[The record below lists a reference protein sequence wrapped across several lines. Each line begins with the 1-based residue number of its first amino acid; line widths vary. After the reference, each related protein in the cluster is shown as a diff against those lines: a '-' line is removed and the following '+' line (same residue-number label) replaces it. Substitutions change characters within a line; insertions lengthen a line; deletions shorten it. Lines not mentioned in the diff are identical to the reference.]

1 MKIYDS
7 SMPEENVWNSFF
19 NEPLILSKLQLTSGC
34 KDVVE
39 FGCGYGTFTIPA
51 ARIITGSVF
60 AMDIEQEMLDST
72 EESALQSHLTNIKC
86 ILRDFVKD
94 GTGLPDNSVDYAM
107 VFNILHYEQPVKLL
121 EEAFRVLRNGGI
133 VGIIHWNY
141 DPETPRGPEMNIR
154 PRPAQCMLWGEQAG
168 FEMTGD
174 GIIDLPPYHYGMA
187 LRKNIAHSIQSN
199 ISE

>member
-7 SMPEENVWNSFF
+7 GMPEEKVWDSFF
-19 NEPLILSKLQLTSGC
+19 DQASILSKLQLTSEC

-51 ARIITGSVF
+51 ARIISGDVF
-60 AMDIEQEMLDST
+60 AIDIEQEMLDST
-72 EESALQSHLTNIKC
+72 QKSASKLNLTNIKY
-86 ILRDFVKD
+86 ILKDFVKE
-94 GTGLPDNSVDYAM
+94 GTRLPDNSVDYAI

-121 EEAFRVLRNGGI
+121 EEAFRVLRNGGT

-141 DPETPRGPEMNIR
+141 DPETPRGPEMSIR
-154 PRPAQCMLWGEQAG
+154 PKPEQCRQWAEEAG
-168 FEMTGD
+168 FEMAGD

-187 LRKNIAHSIQSN
+187 LRKNVDHSI
-199 ISE
+199 

>member
-154 PRPAQCMLWGEQAG
+154 PRPAQCIQWGEKAG
-168 FEMTGD
+168 LKMTGD

-187 LRKNIAHSIQSN
+187 LRKNNANSLQSN
-199 ISE
+199 FSE

>member
-1 MKIYDS
+1 VKIYDS
-7 SMPEENVWNSFF
+7 GMPDENVWETFF
-19 NEPLILSKLQLTSGC
+19 DQTSILSKLKLTSEC

-51 ARIITGSVF
+51 AIIITGNVF

-72 EESALQSHLTNIKC
+72 QEAASKLNLSNIKY
-86 ILRDFVKD
+86 ILKDFVKE

-121 EEAFRVLRNGGI
+121 EEAFRVLRNGGTA
-133 VGIIHWNY
+133 GIIHWNY
-141 DPETPRGPEMNIR
+141 DPETPRGPEMSIR
-154 PRPAQCMLWGEQAG
+154 PKPEQCRQWAEEAG
-168 FEMTGD
+168 FEMAGD

-187 LRKNIAHSIQSN
+187 LRKNITHAAI
-199 ISE
+199 

>member
-7 SMPEENVWNSFF
+7 GMPEEKIWDSFF
-19 NEPLILSKLQLTSGC
+19 NQPSILSKLQLTSVC
-34 KDVVE
+34 KDAVE

-51 ARIITGSVF
+51 ARIIKGNVF
-60 AMDIEQEMLDST
+60 ALDIEQDMIDST
-72 EESALQSHLTNIKC
+72 QEAASQSSLTNIKC
-86 ILRDFVKD
+86 ILKDFVKE
-94 GTGLPDNSVDYAM
+94 GTGLPDDSVDYAM

-154 PRPAQCMLWGEQAG
+154 PKPEQCKQWTEQAG
-168 FEMTGD
+168 FKMTAD
-174 GIIDLPPYHYGMA
+174 GLIDLPPYHYGMA
-187 LRKNIAHSIQSN
+187 LKKNIAPGI
-199 ISE
+199 

>member
-7 SMPEENVWNSFF
+7 GMPEEKVWDSFF
-19 NEPLILSKLQLTSGC
+19 DQASILSKLQLSSEC

-51 ARIITGSVF
+51 ARIIKGNVF
-60 AMDIEQEMLDST
+60 AIDIEQEMLDST
-72 EESALQSHLTNIKC
+72 QEAASQLHLTNIKY
-86 ILRDFVKD
+86 ILRDFVKE
-94 GTGLPDNSVDYAM
+94 GTGLPDNSFDYAM

-121 EEAFRVLRNGGI
+121 VEVFRVLRNDGT

-141 DPETPRGPEMNIR
+141 DPETPRGPEMSIR
-154 PRPAQCMLWGEQAG
+154 PKPEQCREWAEKAG

-187 LRKNIAHSIQSN
+187 LKKNVTQSI
-199 ISE
+199 

>member
-7 SMPEENVWNSFF
+7 GMPEEKVWDSFF
-19 NEPLILSKLQLTSGC
+19 DQAGILAKLQLTSEC

-51 ARIITGSVF
+51 ASIIKGNVF
-60 AMDIEQEMLDST
+60 AIDIEQEMLDST
-72 EESALQSHLTNIKC
+72 RAAASQSCLTNIKC

-94 GTGLPDNSVDYAM
+94 GTGLPENSVDYAM
-107 VFNILHYEQPVKLL
+107 VFNILHYEKPVKLL
-121 EEAFRVLRNGGI
+121 QEAFQVLRNGGI
-133 VGIIHWNY
+133 VSIIHWNY

-154 PRPAQCMLWGEQAG
+154 PKPEQCRQWAEQAG
-168 FEMTGD
+168 LKMTGD

-187 LRKNIAHSIQSN
+187 LRKNITHTI
-199 ISE
+199 

>member
-1 MKIYDS
+1 MKIHDS
-7 SMPEENVWNSFF
+7 GMPEEKVWDSFF
-19 NEPLILSKLQLTSGC
+19 DQASILAKLHLTFEC
-34 KDVVE
+34 NDVVE

-51 ARIITGSVF
+51 AGIIKGNVF
-60 AMDIEQEMLDST
+60 AIDIEQDMLDST
-72 EESALQSHLTNIKC
+72 REAAEKSHLTNIEC

-121 EEAFRVLRNGGI
+121 QEAFRVLRNRGI

-141 DPETPRGPEMNIR
+141 DPETPRGPKMNIR
-154 PRPAQCMLWGEQAG
+154 PIPEQCRQWAEQAG
-168 FEMTGD
+168 FKMTGD

-187 LRKNIAHSIQSN
+187 LRKNVTHN
-199 ISE
+199 I

>member
-7 SMPEENVWNSFF
+7 GMPEENVWETFF
-19 NEPLILSKLQLTSGC
+19 DQTSILSKLKLTSEY
-34 KDVVE
+34 KVVVE

-51 ARIITGSVF
+51 ASITTGKVF
-60 AMDIEQEMLDST
+60 AIDIEQEMLDST
-72 EESALQSHLTNIKC
+72 QKAASKLNLTNIKY
-86 ILRDFVKD
+86 ILKDFVKE

-121 EEAFRVLRNGGI
+121 EEAFRVLRNGGT

-141 DPETPRGPEMNIR
+141 DPETPRGPEMSIR
-154 PRPAQCMLWGEQAG
+154 PKPEQCRQWAEEAG
-168 FEMTGD
+168 FEMAGD

-187 LRKNIAHSIQSN
+187 LRKNVNHSI
-199 ISE
+199 

>member
-7 SMPEENVWNSFF
+7 GMPEENVWKTFF
-19 NEPLILSKLQLTSGC
+19 DQTSILSKLKLTSEFR
-34 KDVVE
+34 DVVE

-51 ARIITGSVF
+51 ASITTGKVF
-60 AMDIEQEMLDST
+60 AIDIEQEMLDST
-72 EESALQSHLTNIKC
+72 QKAASKLNLTNIKY
-86 ILRDFVKD
+86 ILKDFVKE

-121 EEAFRVLRNGGI
+121 EEAFRVLRNGGT

-141 DPETPRGPEMNIR
+141 DPETPRGPEMSIR
-154 PRPAQCMLWGEQAG
+154 PKPEQCRQWAEEAG
-168 FEMTGD
+168 FEMAGD

-187 LRKNIAHSIQSN
+187 LRKNVNHSI
-199 ISE
+199 

>member
-60 AMDIEQEMLDST
+60 AMDIEQEMLDSPKSLHCN
-72 EESALQSHLTNIKC
+72 SASQTL
-86 ILRDFVKD
+86 
-94 GTGLPDNSVDYAM
+94 SV
-107 VFNILHYEQPVKLL
+107 
-121 EEAFRVLRNGGI
+121 
-133 VGIIHWNY
+133 
-141 DPETPRGPEMNIR
+141 
-154 PRPAQCMLWGEQAG
+154 
-168 FEMTGD
+168 
-174 GIIDLPPYHYGMA
+174 
-187 LRKNIAHSIQSN
+187 S
-199 ISE
+199 

>member
-1 MKIYDS
+1 
-7 SMPEENVWNSFF
+7 MPEEKIWDSFF
-19 NEPLILSKLQLTSGC
+19 NQPSILSKLQLTSVC
-34 KDVVE
+34 KDLVE

-51 ARIITGSVF
+51 ARIIKGNVF
-60 AMDIEQEMLDST
+60 AIDIEQEMLNST
-72 EESALQSHLTNIKC
+72 QEAASKLHLTNIKF
-86 ILRDFVKD
+86 ILRDFVND
-94 GTGLPDNSVDYAM
+94 GTGLPENSVDYAM

-154 PRPAQCMLWGEQAG
+154 PKPEQCKQWAEEAG

-174 GIIDLPPYHYGMA
+174 GIINLPPYHYGMA
-187 LRKNIAHSIQSN
+187 LKKNIAPGI
-199 ISE
+199 